1 MDPSETLIAQG
12 GQRAVKVASRRSF
25 LRAFEGPVE
34 STLTFAE
41 SLGATSTTS
50 SPEAA
55 SFWAKG
61 RPMPVAPSI
70 AQRRS
75 AKRLAQRSSA
85 LMPHDLLRAWSP
97 DF

>member
-1 MDPSETLIAQG
+1 
-12 GQRAVKVASRRSF
+12 
-25 LRAFEGPVE
+25 LRALPLE

-41 SLGATSTTS
+41 SLGGTSTTS

-55 SFWAKG
+55 SFWARG

-75 AKRLAQRSSA
+75 AKRFAQRSSA
-85 LMPHDLLRAWSP
+85 LIPLRLAGNAACPTNSP
-97 DF
+97 CSSIATAAFVAL

>member
-1 MDPSETLIAQG
+1 LRTAAS
-12 GQRAVKVASRRSF
+12 AVKVASRRSF
-25 LRAFEGPVE
+25 LRALPVE

-41 SLGATSTTS
+41 SLGGTSTTS

-70 AQRRS
+70 AQR
-75 AKRLAQRSSA
+75 SSA
-85 LMPHDLLRAWSP
+85 LIPPRLAGKVACPTNSP
-97 DF
+97 CA